1 MTQKVVGTGAGAG
14 APVVCVIGGGQLARM
29 MQEAAIPLGIE
40 LRALV
45 EAEDGSA
52 GQAIPYSTVG
62 HAEDRDAIV
71 EFVGQNVVT
80 VEHEH
85 IPDEIL
91 HEIGSRPSADALRFA
106 QDKLIMR
113 NSLDA
118 PHPQWREA
126 HSAEEIDA
134 AIAEL
139 GGTAIAKT
147 PTDGY
152 DGKGVAVV
160 TSAADIPWDWADGD
174 RILLEEK
181 VEFTM
186 EVAQLIARSPSGEV
200 KAWPLVQST
209 QKDGICWEV
218 IAPAPVDYALAE
230 RAEEIAKQIAEQT
243 GVVGVLAVEMFVV
256 GDRLLV
262 NELAM
267 RPHNTGHWSIDG
279 AVTSQFEQHL
289 RAVLDLPLGDTSPT
303 QPWSVMVNLLG
314 SQLADPREAL
324 GEVWKQDPGVKVH
337 MYGKE
342 VKPLRKIGHVTV
354 CGNDLEDVRRR
365 AHAAI
370 TIFEGKES

>member
-1 MTQKVVGTGAGAG
+1 
-14 APVVCVIGGGQLARM
+14 M

-62 HAEDRDAIV
+62 AADDRDLITGW
-71 EFVGQNVVT
+71 VGGNVVT

-85 IPDEIL
+85 IPDSILREID
-91 HEIGSRPSADALRFA
+91 SRPSADALRFA
-106 QDKLIMR
+106 QDKLVMR
-113 NSLDA
+113 SELEA
-118 PHPQWREA
+118 PHPRWYEA
-126 HSAEEIDA
+126 TSRAEIDSSIA
-134 AIAEL
+134 AL
-139 GGTAIAKT
+139 GGVAIAKT

-160 TSAADIPWDWADGD
+160 RSAVDVPWQYADGE

-181 VEFTM
+181 VEFDM
-186 EVAQLIARSPSGEV
+186 EVALLIARRLSGEM

-209 QKDGICWEV
+209 QRDGICYEV
-218 IAPAPVDYALAE
+218 IAPAPVDQVLLDQAT
-230 RAEEIAKQIAEQT
+230 EIATTIAEQT

-267 RPHNTGHWSIDG
+267 RPHNTGHWTIDG

-289 RAVLDLPLGDTSPT
+289 RAVLNLPLGDTSPKAA
-303 QPWSVMVNLLG
+303 WSVMVNLLG
-314 SQLADPREAL
+314 SDLEGPREAL
-324 GEVWKQDPGVKVH
+324 GALWEADPGVKVH

-342 VKPLRKIGHVTV
+342 VRPLRKIGHVTV
-354 CGNDLEDVRRR
+354 SGEDLESVKAR
-365 AHAAI
+365 AHEAI
-370 TIFEGKES
+370 RILEGK

>member
-1 MTQKVVGTGAGAG
+1 MSQKVVGTGARAA

-45 EAEDGSA
+45 EADDGSA

-62 HAEDRDAIV
+62 HAEDRDLITSWV
-71 EFVGQNVVT
+71 EGNVVT

-85 IPDEIL
+85 IPDAILREID
-91 HEIGSRPSADALRFA
+91 SRPSADALRYA
-106 QDKLIMR
+106 QDKLFMR
-113 NSLDA
+113 RELDA
-118 PHPQWREA
+118 PHPTWAEA
-126 HSAEEIDA
+126 HSTNEINDF
-134 AIAEL
+134 IAKV

-152 DGKGVAVV
+152 DGKGVAVIF
-160 TSAADIPWDWADGD
+160 SASDIPWNYAEGD

-181 VEFTM
+181 VEFEM
-186 EVAQLIARSPSGEV
+186 EVALLIARRPSGEM

-209 QKDGICWEV
+209 QKDGICYEV
-218 IAPAPVDYALAE
+218 IAPAPVAQEILDQAT
-230 RAEEIAKQIAEQT
+230 EIARKIAEQT
-243 GVVGVLAVEMFVV
+243 QVVGVLAVEMFVV
-256 GDRLLV
+256 DGTLLV

-289 RAVLDLPLGDTSPT
+289 RAVLDLPLGVTSPT
-303 QPWSVMVNLLG
+303 RPWTVMVNLLG
-314 SQLADPREAL
+314 SELDDPREAL
-324 GEVWKQDPGVKVH
+324 GAVWEKDPAVKIH

-342 VKPLRKIGHVTV
+342 VRPLRKIGHVTV
-354 CGNDLEDVRRR
+354 SGDDLESVKAR

-370 TIFEGKES
+370 EILEGK